1 VDLSAGV
8 FLRRSIGRVIPI
20 VALAFALGC
29 SSANAQQQDSS
40 RNALVLLAR
49 AGCETGAALDGD
61 VQLETGYLAMLGVS
75 AKAYSFRV
83 LNNGAHSVMIPAE
96 QCRDPLPQEQS
107 PNERSP
113 QEQKSFVFIL
123 SHSFQNTNRIR
134 EGYHYLMD
142 QRGQLLNA
150 VHFQEG
156 RSHLFAFVNLTIPV
170 RRADFEAEKA
180 IWIAKVSDFS
190 VRQKAKLDTD

>member
-1 VDLSAGV
+1 M
-8 FLRRSIGRVIPI
+8 
-20 VALAFALGC
+20 AFAIGC
-29 SSANAQQQDSS
+29 SSAPAQQQDSA
-40 RNALVLLAR
+40 RNALALLAR
-49 AGCETGAALDGD
+49 VGCETGAKLDGD

-83 LNNGAHSVMIPAE
+83 LNNGAHSMMIPAQ
-96 QCRDPLPQEQS
+96 QCRDPLPH
-107 PNERSP
+107 
-113 QEQKSFVFIL
+113 EQKSFSFIL
-123 SHSFQNTNRIR
+123 SHSFQNANRIR

-156 RSHLFAFVNLTIPV
+156 RSHLFAFVNFTIPV

-180 IWIAKVSDFS
+180 IWIAKVSDFPA
-190 VRQKAKLDTD
+190 RQKAKLDAE